1 MTPWRERA
9 PRSTLVTV
17 GQSPSTIASPVLW
30 ARSEIRR
37 GWRALLIVAVL
48 IAIVGAGVMAT
59 VSGARR
65 AGTAVSRFVEAS
77 ERASVLL
84 FTDEPPDERLIE
96 RFVSD
101 SRVDHVETG
110 RLHAIAPVGVLPA
123 AEGAT
128 WVMPDGAVGAAR
140 TPIVVDGRAPEGGF
154 EVSLDETTAR
164 TLDLTVGDDVEL
176 QALPFSQCTTQ
187 GECEPFLAATAELV
201 GLIRTEQDLA
211 PDPEDWTV
219 LLAGDL
225 GLEPELAE
233 STSMGWITGIWTAP
247 GEDPDGFIG
256 AYAADITNGE
266 MTNEASRTT
275 EPLAGAYRAADLE
288 HDAVLIGAAVVA
300 LVGLVIIAQ
309 TYGRFLARRHSDVPG
324 LCALGMRRP
333 QVALA
338 GWFPGVVASMLG
350 AAVAV
355 PLAIAV
361 SPLFPLQTARRAD
374 PDVGFNA
381 DVRVLTMGVLL
392 LVAISVTAALL
403 SAWSWS
409 RDRPAPA
416 RPGISLG
423 ARIAALLGLGPA
435 ATMGTRFALERG
447 IGAQRVPIVP
457 ALLGAVSAVLFA
469 TAATV
474 ITASLQHAQTDPPT
488 YGVTWDFE
496 VNTDPDPEQTIAAP
510 LIEGDERIES
520 ATFVLTGQLE
530 VTAADGEA
538 RSSSV
543 IGVRELTG
551 RFDYTVLEGQP
562 PASANEVAF
571 STAAM
576 RRFDA
581 SVGDTVT
588 LSGPA
593 GSRDVEIAGRV
604 GYANADGS
612 TADGLLADLAVLLDL
627 GGIEQVPELNLRAAL
642 LVTAADP
649 SGIDGIRGMFEAAGA
664 TTDTAVR
671 PTELGLLDE
680 VRLVP
685 AYVAAFVALLGAL
698 ATFHTLF
705 VTSRR
710 RRGELMVLRALG
722 CRPQEAARVMRWQAL
737 VLTTVALAV
746 GVPLGIVLG
755 RAVWT
760 QVATTR
766 ELVVWIEVPWSAI
779 VSIAG
784 VALVGAAVVLAWLP
798 VRDVARHRP
807 AEDLRTE

>member
-1 MTPWRERA
+1 
-9 PRSTLVTV
+9 V
-17 GQSPSTIASPVLW
+17 GQSASTIAGPALW

-37 GWRALLIVAVL
+37 GWRALVLVAML

-65 AGTAVSRFVEAS
+65 AGTAIERFVEAS

-84 FTDEPPDERLIE
+84 YTDEPPDDRLIA
-96 RFVSD
+96 RFASD
-101 SRVDHVETG
+101 RRVDHVETG

-128 WVMPDGAVGAAR
+128 WTMPDGAVGAAR
-140 TPIVVDGRAPEGGF
+140 TPIVVEGRAPAGGF
-154 EVSLDETTAR
+154 ELGLDETTAR
-164 TLDLTVGDDVEL
+164 ALDLAVGDDVEL
-176 QALPFSQCTTQ
+176 LGLPFSQCAAQ
-187 GECEPFLAATAELV
+187 GDCEPFPAATAELV

-211 PDPEDWTV
+211 PDPEDWTI

-225 GLEPELAE
+225 DLDPELAD
-233 STSMGWITGIWTAP
+233 STSMGWITGIWTAS
-247 GEDPDGFIG
+247 GEDPEEFIG

-275 EPLAGAYRAADLE
+275 EPLASAYRAADLE

-300 LVGLVIIAQ
+300 VVGLVLIAQ

-324 LCALGMRRP
+324 LCALGMSRS
-333 QVALA
+333 QVTLA
-338 GWFPGVVASMLG
+338 GWFPAVVASMLG
-350 AAVAV
+350 ATVAV
-355 PLAIAV
+355 PLTVAV

-381 DVRVLTMGVLL
+381 DVSVLAIGVLVL
-392 LVAISVTAALL
+392 LAISVSAALL
-403 SAWSWS
+403 SVWSWS
-409 RDRPAPA
+409 RDRPAPPP
-416 RPGISLG
+416 RPEVSLG
-423 ARIAALLGLGPA
+423 ARIAALFGLGPA
-435 ATMGTRFALERG
+435 AAMGTRFALERG
-447 IGAQRVPIVP
+447 TGTHRVPIVP
-457 ALLGAVSAVLFA
+457 ALLGAVSTVLLA

-474 ITASLQHAQTDPPT
+474 ITASLQHAQTDPAT

-496 VNTDPDPEQTIAAP
+496 VNTDSDPEQTNATP
-510 LIEGDERIES
+510 LIDGDERIES
-520 ATFVLTGQLE
+520 ATFVMTGQLG
-530 VTAADGEA
+530 VTAADGETRGSA
-538 RSSSV
+538 V

-562 PASANEVAF
+562 PASANEVGF
-571 STAAM
+571 STEAM
-576 RRFDA
+576 RRFGA

-627 GGIEQVPELNLRAAL
+627 GGTDQVPEINLQAAL

-649 SGIDGIRGMFEAAGA
+649 SDIDGLREMFEAAGA
-664 TTDTAVR
+664 PTDTAVR

-685 AYVAAFVALLGAL
+685 AYIAAFVAALGAL

-722 CRPQEAARVMRWQAL
+722 CRPHEAAGVIRWQAL
-737 VLTTVALAV
+737 VLATVAIGV

-760 QVATTR
+760 QLATTR
-766 ELVVWIEVPWSAI
+766 ELVVRIDVPWSAI

-784 VALVGAAVVLAWLP
+784 VALFGAVVVLAWPP
-798 VRDVARHRP
+798 VRDVARRRP
-807 AEDLRTE
+807 ADDLRTE

>member
-1 MTPWRERA
+1 M
-9 PRSTLVTV
+9 
-17 GQSPSTIASPVLW
+17 LW

-48 IAIVGAGVMAT
+48 IAIVGGAVMAT

-84 FTDEPPDERLIE
+84 YTDESPDERLIE

-110 RLHAIAPVGVLPA
+110 RLHAIAPVGVVPA
-123 AEGAT
+123 EEGAT
-128 WVMPDGAVGAAR
+128 WIMPDGAVGAAR
-140 TPIVVDGRAPEGGF
+140 TPIVVEGRAPAGGF
-154 EVSLDETTAR
+154 EVGLDETTAGA
-164 TLDLTVGDDVEL
+164 LDLAVGDDVEL
-176 QALPFSQCTTQ
+176 QGLAYSQCSPQ
-187 GECEPFLAATAELV
+187 GPCEPFPAATGELV
-201 GLIRTEQDLA
+201 GLIRTDQDLA
-211 PDPEDWTV
+211 PDPEDWTI
-219 LLAGDL
+219 LLAGELDL
-225 GLEPELAE
+225 DPELAE
-233 STSMGWITGIWTAP
+233 STAIGWVTGVWTSADADPEEFIT
-247 GEDPDGFIG
+247 
-256 AYAADITNGE
+256 AYADDITNGE
-266 MTNEASRTT
+266 MTNEASRATG
-275 EPLAGAYRAADLE
+275 EFAGAYRATDLE

-300 LVGLVIIAQ
+300 LVGLVIIVQ
-309 TYGRFLARRHSDVPG
+309 SYGRFLARRHSDVPG

-338 GWFPGVVASMLG
+338 GWFPGVVASILG

-381 DVRVLTMGVLL
+381 DVGVLTIGVLVL
-392 LVAISVTAALL
+392 LAISVTAALL
-403 SAWSWS
+403 SSWTWS
-409 RDRPAPA
+409 RDRPAAP
-416 RPGISLG
+416 RPEVSVG
-423 ARIAALLGLGPA
+423 ARIAALLALGPSSA
-435 ATMGTRFALERG
+435 MGTRFALERG
-447 IGAQRVPIVP
+447 TGTQRVPIVP
-457 ALLGAVSAVLFA
+457 ALLGAVSAVLLA

-474 ITASLQHAQTDPPT
+474 ITASLQHAQTDPAT

-496 VNTDPDPEQTIAAP
+496 VNTDSDPEQTDARPI
-510 LIEGDERIES
+510 IDGDERIES
-520 ATFVLTGQLE
+520 ATFVMTGQLD

-538 RSSSV
+538 RSATV

-571 STAAM
+571 STEAM

-612 TADGLLADLAVLLDL
+612 TADGVLADLAVLLDL
-627 GGIEQVPELNLRAAL
+627 GGIDQVPELNLQPAL

-649 SGIDGIRGMFEAAGA
+649 ADIDGLRAMFDAAGA
-664 TTDTAVR
+664 RTDTAVR

-685 AYVAAFVALLGAL
+685 AYIAGFVAALGAL

-722 CRPQEAARVMRWQAL
+722 CRPRDVARVIRWQAL
-737 VLTTVALAV
+737 VLTTVAIAV

-766 ELVVWIEVPWSAI
+766 ELVVWIDVPWSAI

-784 VALVGAAVVLAWLP
+784 VALFGAVVVLAWP
-798 VRDVARHRP
+798 PARDVTRQRP
-807 AEDLRTE
+807 ADDLRTE